1 MFTFYDQ
8 RPMSSINC
16 NLLTFHT
23 LLILFQG
30 HLQFMMTFWEQRSSS
45 ILRIEKDKVIY
56 IFLLVKFLFAGNS
69 VWPRQKWWRDL
80 SVQATMWQVIF
91 KIFLKILSQY
101 FKISLTTTT
110 VSLETNTWQGLLCE
124 PTLLY
129 ITWVGTT
136 CDIPIRTI
144 SQEYKIIPINDV

>member
-1 MFTFYDQ
+1 MVIMFTFYDQ

-16 NLLTFHT
+16 NLLTFHI

-30 HLQFMMTFWEQRSSS
+30 HLQFMMTFWQQRSSS

-91 KIFLKILSQY
+91 KIFVKILSQY
-101 FKISLTTTT
+101 FKISLTTKFFCFPGNQYLAGAFMWTH
-110 VSLETNTWQGLLCE
+110 SSIHYLGWDNLWYTNKNNFSR
-124 PTLLY
+124 
-129 ITWVGTT
+129 I
-136 CDIPIRTI
+136 
-144 SQEYKIIPINDV
+144 